1 MSSQFL
7 PKPNPA
13 LIFKAL
19 PEGALI
25 YSPGHEVYFSLNE
38 AGARVWSLLPPVT
51 TTLEELVDRLGGAY
65 SDVSVSV
72 LRADV
77 EELLAD
83 FLKHEL
89 VVSSS

>member
-1 MSSQFL
+1 MSSDLL

-19 PEGALI
+19 PEGGLI

-38 AGARVWSLLPPVT
+38 TGARVWSLLPPVT
-51 TTLEELVDRLGGAY
+51 TTLQELVDHLGATY

-72 LRADV
+72 LRTDV
-77 EELLAD
+77 EELLAE

-89 VVSSS
+89 VVSSQ